1 MIQLQ
6 LSLKDLDNNEGSG
19 GLEIAIPGTV
29 GDPTA
34 DPRNP
39 IPIFIEYYE
48 GKLRVLIWNGNQD
61 PEIYRVELL
70 KDKEI

>member
-1 MIQLQ
+1 MIRLE
-6 LSLKDLDNNEGSG
+6 LSLKDLDNNSGNG

-34 DPRNP
+34 DPKNP

-48 GKLRVLIWNGNQD
+48 GKLRVLIWNDDCD
-61 PEIYRVELL
+61 PEIYEVKL
-70 KDKEI
+70 KA